1 MRNTLYPTIRKVRM
15 LKRPRVNNYEKYI
28 CSSHKVRMLK
38 RQKIIIRNTLYPT
51 IQKVLVLKRPRVNND
66 GKYALSD
73 LSQYTYT

>member
-1 MRNTLYPTIRKVRM
+1 M
-15 LKRPRVNNYEKYI
+15 LKRPRVNNYEKF

-51 IQKVLVLKRPRVNND
+51 IQKVLVLKRPRVNNH
-66 GKYALSD
+66 GKYAFSD